1 MCRRHL
7 WAASDPYTKIHAD
20 GPCHLLQVYKR
31 PHRTFLNK
39 QKWVPA
45 KINVNPLG
53 MPLAQTSS
61 MDGLY

>member
-1 MCRRHL
+1 MDEPH
-7 WAASDPYTKIHAD
+7 

-53 MPLAQTSS
+53 MPHLWTASDPYTKIHAD
-61 MDGLY
+61 M